1 MCTGGGGDIHCCVN
15 LIQEPQIMMTKYFV
29 CNYCRYADDSRI
41 ICSVSFQNQYIM
53 IYVWNRLLAIFM
65 KFLNFSSVFQVC
77 TV

>member
-1 MCTGGGGDIHCCVN
+1 MADFFFFKFVLISAIKMCTGGGGDIHCCVN

-53 IYVWNRLLAIFM
+53 IYV
-65 KFLNFSSVFQVC
+65 
-77 TV
+77 